1 MTSRR
6 ANGQPAALAFWLA
19 GALSL
24 GLLVSNRTFAQGG
37 PGGMRPPGPPPTPKA
52 AALVDLTGNWV
63 SLIDDEWRWRMI
75 TPAKGDFSFLPLN
88 AEARRIAGAW
98 DPANDEAQGNACR
111 AFGAAGIMH
120 LPTRLRISWADDKT
134 LEIDTDAGTQKRLL
148 HFGGSQWT
156 GGEPDWQGDS
166 VASWEK
172 QAQGQGFGFPVR
184 TPPTPNAG
192 SLKVITT
199 HMKPGYLRKNGVPY
213 SANAVLTEFFDRI
226 EFDNVPYLIVTG
238 SVEDPQYLTARFIT
252 TEQFKL
258 EPDAS
263 KWNPTPCKVPAPL
276 APFHPN
282 GF

>member
-6 ANGQPAALAFWLA
+6 ANKPAALTLVLACAFL
-19 GALSL
+19 GALLAS
-24 GLLVSNRTFAQGG
+24 GRFAMAQGG
-37 PGGMRPPGPPPTPKA
+37 PGGMRPQGPPPTPRA

-63 SLIDDEWRWRMI
+63 SIIDDEWRWRML

-88 AEARRIAGAW
+88 AEARRLASMW
-98 DPANDEAQGNACR
+98 DPAKDEAEGNGCR
-111 AFGAAGIMH
+111 AFGAAGLMH
-120 LPTRLRISWADDKT
+120 LPTRLEISWVDDKT
-134 LEIDTDAGTQKRLL
+134 LEIDADAGMQKRLM
-148 HFGGSQWT
+148 HFDGSKWTGSQ
-156 GGEPDWQGDS
+156 PDWQGDS
-166 VASWEK
+166 VAAWEK
-172 QAQGQGFGFPVR
+172 QAQAQGFGFPVR

-226 EFDNVPYLIVTG
+226 EFDGEPYLIVTG
-238 SVEDPQYLTARFIT
+238 IVEDPQYLTARLIT
-252 TEQFKL
+252 TEQFKR

-263 KWNPTPCKVPAPL
+263 KWNPTPCKVPPPL
-276 APFHPN
+276 ARFHPN